1 MQAAK
6 KGDKHEETI
15 VKRGGGRQH
24 DDEHGGAWKVA
35 FADFCMALMALFL
48 VLWLIAARESSAL
61 KNIVR
66 DNTAAGLIEGSGG
79 KHEIAGNPS
88 GSLIERFTLPRSNGG
103 SQGANAGGKTTSTA
117 PARTKYESPSELAAL
132 AHALQQMSADAG
144 LASNLATVVTPD
156 GLRVMLHDTDRQ
168 GMFVR
173 GSPIPTD
180 RFSKLLRAM
189 APLFENMEN
198 QMLVVGHTDSLQ
210 YTSSDP
216 NSYSNWS
223 LSAHRALA
231 ARSRDTGRRC
241 EPADRVTDPDLET
254 GGRRRRHVRHADPD
268 RKPGQGR
275 IDHQAGRGR
284 AQGTAQPTA
293 EKTMTIQSKTRGP
306 RMKITGAS
314 TPSVTIAPQAGG
326 PAAAPAAPVVVPA
339 SASEALES
347 SVLQPA
353 QSALKALP
361 DFDAEKVAE
370 LRDALSKGEL
380 PFDAGRL
387 AGLIQRFHGSQG

>member
-15 VKRGGGRQH
+15 VKRGGGKHH

-48 VLWLIAARESSAL
+48 MLWLIAAREASAL

-66 DNTAAGLIEGSGG
+66 ENTSAGLIQGSGG

-88 GSLIERFTLPRSNGG
+88 GSVIERFPLPRANGG
-103 SQGANAGGKTTSTA
+103 AQGPDSGGKATS
-117 PARTKYESPSELAAL
+117 ARTRYESPSELAAL

-144 LASNLATVVTPD
+144 LASNLATVITPE

-173 GSPIPTD
+173 GSPILVD

-189 APLFENMEN
+189 APLFEKMEN
-198 QMLVVGHTDSLQ
+198 QMLIVGHTDALQ
-210 YTSSDP
+210 YTSKDP

-231 ARSRDTGRRC
+231 ARSQ
-241 EPADRVTDPDLET
+241 LLI
-254 GGRRRRHVRHADPD
+254 GGMQ
-268 RKPGQGR
+268 K
-275 IDHQAGRGR
+275 
-284 AQGTAQPTA
+284 
-293 EKTMTIQSKTRGP
+293 E
-306 RMKITGAS
+306 
-314 TPSVTIAPQAGG
+314 
-326 PAAAPAAPVVVPA
+326 
-339 SASEALES
+339 
-347 SVLQPA
+347 SVLQVVGMADRAPVDAAKPDAAVNRRIELLILTTKQAAAVVAMFGTPA
-353 QSALKALP
+353 QTEELSKDVSITKPGEDALK
-361 DFDAEKVAE
+361 E
-370 LRDALSKGEL
+370 LRSQL
-380 PFDAGRL
+380 PKKP
-387 AGLIQRFHGSQG
+387 

>member
-79 KHEIAGNPS
+79 RHEIAGNPA

-103 SQGANAGGKTTSTA
+103 SQGADSGGKTTSTA

-231 ARSRDTGRRC
+231 ARSQLLIGGMRKASILQVVGMSDRAPLDAAKPDAAANRRI
-241 EPADRVTDPDLET
+241 ELLILTSKQAAAVVAMFGPPAQTEDLAKDVSIT
-254 GGRRRRHVRHADPD
+254 
-268 RKPGQGR
+268 KPGE
-275 IDHQAGRGR
+275 D
-284 AQGTAQPTA
+284 
-293 EKTMTIQSKTRGP
+293 
-306 RMKITGAS
+306 
-314 TPSVTIAPQAGG
+314 
-326 PAAAPAAPVVVPA
+326 
-339 SASEALES
+339 
-347 SVLQPA
+347 
-353 QSALKALP
+353 ALK
-361 DFDAEKVAE
+361 E
-370 LRDALSKGEL
+370 LRSQL
-380 PFDAGRL
+380 PKKP
-387 AGLIQRFHGSQG
+387 

>member
-6 KGDKHEETI
+6 KGDKLHEQTI
-15 VKRGGGRQH
+15 VKRGGGRQQ

-88 GSLIERFTLPRSNGG
+88 GSLIERFTLPRANGG
-103 SQGANAGGKTTSTA
+103 GQGPDAGGKAASST
-117 PARTKYESPSELAAL
+117 RYESPSELAAL

-144 LASNLATVVTPD
+144 LASNLATVVTPE

-173 GSPIPTD
+173 GSPIPVD

-189 APLFENMEN
+189 APLFDKMEN
-198 QMLVVGHTDSLQ
+198 QMLVVGHTDALQ
-210 YTSSDP
+210 YTSKDP

-231 ARSRDTGRRC
+231 ARSQLLIGGMRKESILQVVGM
-241 EPADRVTDPDLET
+241 ADRAPVDADKPDAAVN
-254 GGRRRRHVRHADPD
+254 RRIELLILTARQAAAIKAMFGTPAQTEELRKDVSIS
-268 RKPGQGR
+268 KPGE
-275 IDHQAGRGR
+275 D
-284 AQGTAQPTA
+284 
-293 EKTMTIQSKTRGP
+293 
-306 RMKITGAS
+306 
-314 TPSVTIAPQAGG
+314 
-326 PAAAPAAPVVVPA
+326 
-339 SASEALES
+339 
-347 SVLQPA
+347 
-353 QSALKALP
+353 ALK
-361 DFDAEKVAE
+361 E
-370 LRDALSKGEL
+370 LRTQL
-380 PFDAGRL
+380 PKKP
-387 AGLIQRFHGSQG
+387 